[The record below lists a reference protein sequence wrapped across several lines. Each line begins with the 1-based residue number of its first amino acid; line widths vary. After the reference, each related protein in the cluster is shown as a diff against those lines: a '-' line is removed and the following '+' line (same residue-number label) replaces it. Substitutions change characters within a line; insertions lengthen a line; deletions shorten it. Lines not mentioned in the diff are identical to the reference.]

1 MTLEEQSSHINLVRE
16 LSLPGGP
23 LDKEGAHATLS
34 NPEWFRA
41 DGRPRAGRRALH
53 SRLRAEVAELSGEPG
68 QERKALVLAGPPGAG
83 KGRVADSVLGADRD
97 KYVNVDAD
105 EFKKLLLREAI
116 SDGSYE
122 TWIVPQAVRDLE
134 AEGERFYPLELASL
148 VHEESSMLAVQL
160 REELIDSGSNL
171 IVDTVLASDGSA
183 QRLGELFTSAGYEV
197 TLIDV
202 EVPFEVSADRIE
214 QRWQSAMRDAEAG
227 VTGALGGRWVPSTY
241 ARPLFETTHGRSRS
255 QDVASRLAENCVS
268 VMRYERHFTS
278 RAEHEASQREARGAK
293 PVLELRM
300 TRAQIGAPL
309 IDAKLAATLNRA
321 AIARPRPGAQQAPNQ
336 GFELS

>member
-1 MTLEEQSSHINLVRE
+1 
-16 LSLPGGP
+16 
-23 LDKEGAHATLS
+23 
-34 NPEWFRA
+34 
-41 DGRPRAGRRALH
+41 
-53 SRLRAEVAELSGEPG
+53 
-68 QERKALVLAGPPGAG
+68 
-83 KGRVADSVLGADRD
+83 
-97 KYVNVDAD
+97 
-105 EFKKLLLREAI
+105 
-116 SDGSYE
+116 
-122 TWIVPQAVRDLE
+122 
-134 AEGERFYPLELASL
+134 
-148 VHEESSMLAVQL
+148 MLAVQL

-293 PVLELRM
+293 PVLEMRM

>member
-1 MTLEEQSSHINLVRE
+1 MTPEEQRNHINLVRE
-16 LSLPGGP
+16 LSLSGGP
-23 LDKEGAHATLS
+23 LDNKGAHATLS

-41 DGRPRAGRRALH
+41 DGSPRAGRRALH
-53 SRLRAEVAELSGEPG
+53 ARLRAEVAEISGEPL

-134 AEGERFYPLELASL
+134 AQGERFYPLELASL
-148 VHEESSMLAVQL
+148 VHEESSMLAVKL
-160 REELIDSGSNL
+160 RRALINSGTNL
-171 IVDTVLASDGSA
+171 IVDTVLSNDSSA
-183 QRLGELFTSAGYEV
+183 QSMGELFTSAGYEV

-214 QRWQSAMRDAEAG
+214 QRWQRAMRDAEAG
-227 VTGALGGRWVPSTY
+227 VSGALGGRWVPSTY
-241 ARPLFETTHGRSRS
+241 ARPLFETVHGRSRS
-255 QDVASRLAENCVS
+255 QDVAARLAESCVS
-268 VMRYERHFTS
+268 VTRYERHFTS
-278 RAEHEASQREARGAK
+278 RAEHEASQRESRGAK

-300 TRAQIGAPL
+300 TRSRIGAPL
-309 IDAKLAATLNRA
+309 IDGKLAATLNRA
-321 AIARPRPGAQQAPNQ
+321 SIARPRPGAQQSPTH